1 VNLEQGPTKGQA
13 EAATPEADGPAVARR
28 PRLRLPGLR
37 RSGMWLYLAALGP
50 GIIASFAGDE
60 ASGITTYSSVGAQY
74 GYDLLWV
81 MLIATISLMVMQEQ
95 AARAGAITG
104 KGFADLVREQFGVR
118 WTAFAMLVLLI
129 ANTGITIAEFVGIGA
144 ALELFGVPRWISLP
158 LVAFALWWLLT
169 KGNYKMVERIFLLMS
184 TVFLAYFIAMFMAKP
199 DWGAVAAGTF
209 VPSFRADPA
218 YIYLLIAT
226 IGTTL
231 TPYMQL
237 FEQSSVVDK
246 GVTAADYKMAR
257 FDAYAGAIFAN
268 LIAAAIIIVTAA
280 TLHPI
285 GQQVNNMND
294 AALALAPVA
303 GEYAKNLFAVG
314 LFGASMLAAGVLPIA
329 TAYSVCEAFGF
340 EKGVSYTFREAP
352 VFNGLFTALIV
363 IGATVAIIPG
373 LPIAQLLVATQ
384 VLNGMLMP
392 VILIFM
398 LLIVNN
404 KDIMGKYANTRFQ
417 NIVAWPTAIVIILL
431 SIFLLV
437 SSLIFPL
444 FGINFGQ

>member
-1 VNLEQGPTKGQA
+1 MKLEEEKKDTTIEVGVN
-13 EAATPEADGPAVARR
+13 AAPVQARR
-28 PRLRLPGLR
+28 RLPLPRLRRG
-37 RSGMWLYLAALGP
+37 GMWLYLAALGP
-50 GIIASFAGDE
+50 GLISSFAGDE

-81 MLIATISLMVMQEQ
+81 MLIATLSLMVMQEM

-118 WTAFAMLVLLI
+118 WTAFAMLVMVI
-129 ANTGITIAEFVGIGA
+129 ANAGITIAEFVGIGA
-144 ALELFGVPRWISLP
+144 ALELFGVPRFISLP
-158 LVAFALWWLLT
+158 IVAFILWWLLT
-169 KGNYKMVERIFLLMS
+169 KGNYRVVERIFLLMS
-184 TVFLAYFIAMFMAKP
+184 TVFLAYFVAMFLAKP
-199 DWGAVAAGTF
+199 DWGAVARGTF
-209 VPSFRADPA
+209 IPSFRADPA

-231 TPYMQL
+231 TPYMQVY
-237 FEQSSVVDK
+237 EQSSVVDK
-246 GVTAADYKMAR
+246 GVTAEDYKLSR
-257 FDAYAGAIFAN
+257 FDAYAGAVFAN
-268 LIAAAIIIVTAA
+268 LIAAAIIICTAA

-285 GQQVNNMND
+285 GKLVTNMND

-340 EKGVSYTFREAP
+340 EKGVSYSFREAP
-352 VFNGLFTALIV
+352 VFNSLFTALIV
-363 IGATVAIIPG
+363 IGAAVAIIPG
-373 LPIAQLLVATQ
+373 LPIAPLLIATQ

-398 LLIVNN
+398 LMLINN
-404 KDIMGKYANTRFQ
+404 KEIMGKYANTRVQ
-417 NIVAWPTAIVIILL
+417 NIIAWPTAIVIILL
-431 SIFLLV
+431 TIFLLI
-437 SSLIFPL
+437 STLIFPL